1 MFKPDPSTVPSYF
14 SLLMT
19 YALAKD
25 MIKPITESTNAVTV
39 MTQKYNQQRDKAMYA
54 DAQGRPNRPV
64 QNNPF
69 VQVR

>member
-1 MFKPDPSTVPSYF
+1 
-14 SLLMT
+14 MT

-25 MIKPITESTNAVTV
+25 MVKPITENDNAVV
-39 MTQKYNQQRDKAMYA
+39 AMTQKYVRQKNLAMYA